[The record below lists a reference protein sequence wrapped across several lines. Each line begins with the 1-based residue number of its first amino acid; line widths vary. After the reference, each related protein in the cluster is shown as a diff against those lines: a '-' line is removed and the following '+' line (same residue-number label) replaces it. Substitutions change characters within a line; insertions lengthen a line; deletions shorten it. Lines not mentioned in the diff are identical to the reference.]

1 VLQSSFLSVLDRDMS
16 ADNDSGADRRRSPRK
31 AVTLECRVEGLASA
45 DLRLTDLSVDGGY
58 VDARAAHLRP
68 GDTVSVTIVLDGEE
82 LTLPVQVVHVH
93 SGIGFA
99 FITSAEG
106 VPDHVRDRIAAYLD
120 KV

>member
-1 VLQSSFLSVLDRDMS
+1 MS
-16 ADNDSGADRRRSPRK
+16 PDNDSGADRRRSPRK
-31 AVTLECRVEGLASA
+31 AVTLECRVEGLANNA

-68 GDTVSVTIVLDGEE
+68 GDTVSVTIVIDGEE
-82 LTLPVQVVHVH
+82 LTLPVKVVHVH

-99 FITSAEG
+99 FDTSAEG
-106 VPDHVRDRIAAYLD
+106 VSDHVRERIAAYLD